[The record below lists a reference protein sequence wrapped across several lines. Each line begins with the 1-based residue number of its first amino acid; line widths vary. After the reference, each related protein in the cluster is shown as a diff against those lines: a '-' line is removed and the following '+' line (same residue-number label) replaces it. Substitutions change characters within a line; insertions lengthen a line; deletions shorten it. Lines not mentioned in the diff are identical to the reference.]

1 MSGKGNNSDSGIGL
15 VVLGSIVF
23 ALLLLYFSTG
33 QFTEDFVSVAWLI
46 PVFPIVTFG
55 LIILFGIAKSPF
67 VTILLKYLNGCGW
80 LKTLDKSENLKMSK
94 NYDFNQGLK
103 LVKKFKKGINQ
114 ES

>member
-1 MSGKGNNSDSGIGL
+1 MSSKDNNSDSGIGL

-55 LIILFGIAKSPF
+55 LIIFYQRRLHTPS
-67 VTILLKYLNGCGW
+67 
-80 LKTLDKSENLKMSK
+80 
-94 NYDFNQGLK
+94 
-103 LVKKFKKGINQ
+103 
-114 ES
+114 